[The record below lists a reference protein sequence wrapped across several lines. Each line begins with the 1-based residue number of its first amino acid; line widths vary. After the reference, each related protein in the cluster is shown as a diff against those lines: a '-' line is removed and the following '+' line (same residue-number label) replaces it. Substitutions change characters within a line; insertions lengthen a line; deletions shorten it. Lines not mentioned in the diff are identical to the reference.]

1 VNKIITLSL
10 TAILVTLALIVSAP
24 LTSAQT
30 PTTEPA
36 ETTTTESDQSTRCN
50 IAQARLNTRITQVD
64 KAKVTQAA
72 TYTTLQ
78 GKLAKLVASAETSG
92 YDTAELLAAQTA
104 VKAKVEVYTQ
114 KATAYANILMSTK
127 NLSCGESSG
136 AFASSLVNA
145 RAALTETRTAALDA
159 RTTFK
164 EKAIPALKAYATW
177 LQTQTEE
184 EK

>member
-1 VNKIITLSL
+1 MNKIITLSL
-10 TAILVTLALIVSAP
+10 TAIFVTLALIVTAP
-24 LTSAQT
+24 FTSAQT
-30 PTTEPA
+30 PTTEPT
-36 ETTTTESDQSTRCN
+36 ETTENDQSTRCN

-64 KAKVTQAA
+64 KAKVTQIA

-78 GKLAKLVASAETSG
+78 GKLAKLLTSAEANS
-92 YDTAELLAAQTA
+92 YDTTELLAAQTA

-114 KATAYANILMSTK
+114 KATGYANLLMSTK

-177 LQTQTEE
+177 LKTQTEE